1 MIKSCG
7 VDILG
12 MKKIIVEE
20 PDNKKRLDKFLTEQL
35 PNFSRSQIQKLV
47 KLKKILVN
55 QKPVTPHHFLKT
67 NDEINLLDLKYTVAP
82 YQKSEE
88 QTKGSKKTKAVAPK
102 IIYEDDDLVIINKP
116 AGLLVHPRLDIDKET
131 EPTLVDWLIK
141 KYPKIKK
148 VGDQPASRSAAS
160 ATCLPA
166 GRFGSV
172 APANSAGRPKLRPG
186 IVHRLDK
193 DASGVMVVAKNQ
205 AAFEALKKQFH
216 DRQVIKEYVALTY
229 GQIKAD
235 CANIEFPIGRAREGG
250 KMAARAK
257 ETEGKPSITAIEVT
271 NRFPN
276 CTLIKAFPKTGRTHQ
291 IRVHLFALGNPLV
304 GDQLYKSK
312 KFKPIPTGRLML
324 HSHKL
329 TIKLLD
335 REIKTFIAPI
345 PQEFDKYRGWN

>member
-1 MIKSCG
+1 
-7 VDILG
+7 
-12 MKKIIVEE
+12 MKRFKVESNE
-20 PDNKKRLDKFLTEQL
+20 SGKRLDKFLTEQL
-35 PNFSRSQIQKLV
+35 PNFSRSQIQKMIKNKLV
-47 KLKKILVN
+47 TVNDKIIS
-55 QKPVTPHHFLKT
+55 PHHFLKT
-67 NDEINLLDLKYTVAP
+67 GDKLSFRPSPAKAGRVEESLDNRERDFSTKFTPSNDGARNDIEI
-82 YQKSEE
+82 
-88 QTKGSKKTKAVAPK
+88 
-102 IIYEDDDLVIINKP
+102 IHEDDDILVINKP
-116 AGLLVHPRLDIDKET
+116 AGLLVHARIEPSKEK

-148 VGDQPASRSAAS
+148 VGD
-160 ATCLPA
+160 
-166 GRFGSV
+166 
-172 APANSAGRPKLRPG
+172 PANAGRPG

-193 DASGVMVVAKNQ
+193 DASGVMVIAKNQ
-205 AAFEALKKQFH
+205 VAFEAIKKQFH

-257 ETEGKPSITAIEVT
+257 ETEGKPSITAIEVI

-312 KFKPIPTGRLML
+312 NFKPIATGRLML
-324 HSHKL
+324 HSYKL
-329 TIKLLD
+329 TLKDLSG
-335 REIKTFIAPI
+335 EEKTFIAPI
-345 PQEFDKYRGWN
+345 PSEFNKFLE